1 MNTNFHPR
9 ANNNSCN
16 LYTDCATNLFF
27 VNYPFRNVPT
37 IQRLLDDGLFAQDTI
52 FWNAVNVKPNKS
64 CKDNAYLEGSENDS
78 FDSVSNICNFV
89 STIEFNLK

>member
-9 ANNNSCN
+9 ANNN
-16 LYTDCATNLFF
+16 LAIYTLIVRQIWFLSTIH
-27 VNYPFRNVPT
+27 FRNVSN

-64 CKDNAYLEGSENDS
+64 CKDNAHLEGSENDS

-89 STIEFNLK
+89 STIELK

>member
-1 MNTNFHPR
+1 MNNNFHPR
-9 ANNNSCN
+9 ANNNISCN
-16 LYTDCATNLFF
+16 LYTDGATNLVF
-27 VNYPFRNVPT
+27 VNYPFRNVSN

-64 CKDNAYLEGSENDS
+64 CKDNAHLEGSENDS

-89 STIEFNLK
+89 STIELK